1 MILVSCNIWLTR
13 RWWCAV
19 VGVGWGGRVVRGSG
33 VVGASIV
40 VVVDA
45 VLIVLRDYVVFRQ
58 VDGIDGATKTSVRL
72 HLPDIVLAV
81 HSLTLP
87 LTIQKHPLTRRCNLS
102 KMNDILVKMSLKDGL
117 VFTNNYTLPQPSTLS
132 NTPNSS
138 CIPRNHQSS
147 SIQSHEDRTWL
158 G

>member
-1 MILVSCNIWLTR
+1 MILSFSIWLTR
-13 RWWCAV
+13 RWWCAI
-19 VGVGWGGRVVRGSG
+19 VGVGWGGGIVGCSG

-45 VLIVLRDYVVFRQ
+45 VLVVLRDDVILRQ
-58 VDGIDGATKTSVRL
+58 VDGIDWTAKPSVCL
-72 HLPDIVLAV
+72 HLPYIVLAV
-81 HSLTLP
+81 HLLSLP

-138 CIPRNHQSS
+138 CIPRNHQNS
-147 SIQSHEDRTWL
+147 SIQSHEDQTWL

>member
-1 MILVSCNIWLTR
+1 MILSFSIWLTR

-19 VGVGWGGRVVRGSG
+19 VGVGWGGGIVGGSG

-45 VLIVLRDYVVFRQ
+45 VLVVLRDDVVLRQ
-58 VDGIDGATKTSVRL
+58 VDGIDGATKPSVCL

-81 HSLTLP
+81 HLLSLP

-102 KMNDILVKMSLKDGL
+102 KFSDILVKMSRKDWL
-117 VFTNNYTLPQPSTLS
+117 VFTDNYTLPQPSTLS
-132 NTPNSS
+132 NTQNSS
-138 CIPRNHQSS
+138 CIPRSHQSS
-147 SIQSHEDRTWL
+147 SIQSHEDRTWQD
-158 G
+158 